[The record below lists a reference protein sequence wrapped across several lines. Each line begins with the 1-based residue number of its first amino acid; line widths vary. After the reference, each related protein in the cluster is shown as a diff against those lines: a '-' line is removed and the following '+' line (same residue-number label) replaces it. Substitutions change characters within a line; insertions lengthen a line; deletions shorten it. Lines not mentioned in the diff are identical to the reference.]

1 MSRQESERPMQGN
14 TIPVPVGD
22 EVITYRGRMIE
33 IVTQQMRVGSEEIV
47 YEKARRSPGTR
58 LLITSPNHN
67 ILLTREYRDEV
78 GGWDYR
84 LPGGK
89 VFDSLEEY
97 SEAVRSGVDL
107 LEKSKEAAQKEA
119 QEEVGINA
127 EDLTHLYTSKLG
139 ATVEWDLY
147 YFRVNLP
154 TEELGEQKLEPG
166 ENIQAGWYS
175 PTDALRLVLDGSL
188 SEDRSAAVLMRY
200 ILNRQSVLENEDTSR
215 QVGQKL
221 IDLIQQAN
229 LNTLRLRRSNLAM
242 LADIESII
250 FVGSSFVGK
259 TTLVDVTREAIKENP
274 DIFGKFRIPKRII
287 TRPQR
292 QNDNLVE
299 NEFRTLDEFRE
310 MVARGEIGMH
320 WIRKMEGTRTEQYG
334 FLPVEQGTVPI
345 YSANNAVINNRE
357 GVDPNSLLEK
367 SLIVAIYAPEDIR
380 RKRLF
385 ERSPDLVNEKPEE
398 VAYRLE
404 DRAINMY
411 PDAHIVVK
419 NFGRYEQQTKDDIVA
434 LMKLISLAVTI

>member
-1 MSRQESERPMQGN
+1 MSRQESERPIQESM
-14 TIPVPVGD
+14 IPVLAGD

-33 IVTQQMRVGSEEIV
+33 VVVQQMRVGSTEIV

-58 LLITSPNHN
+58 LLITSPDHN

-107 LEKSKEAAQKEA
+107 LEESKQAAQKEA
-119 QEEVGINA
+119 QEEVGIYA
-127 EDLTHLYTSKLG
+127 ENISYLYTSKCG

-147 YFRVNLP
+147 YFKVNLP

-166 ENIQAGWYS
+166 ENIQVGWYS
-175 PTDALRLVLDGSL
+175 PTDALRLALDGSL

-200 ILNRQSVLENEDTSR
+200 ILNQQSVIENEDASK

-221 IDLIQQAN
+221 IDLIRQAN
-229 LNTLRLRRSNLAM
+229 LNTLRLRRNNLAM
-242 LADIESII
+242 LEDIESVI

-259 TTLVDVTREAIKENP
+259 TTLVDVTREAVNGDP
-274 DIFGKFRIPKRII
+274 DTFGQLRIPKRIT
-287 TRPQR
+287 TRSQR

-299 NEFRTLDEFRE
+299 NEFRTLDEFRG
-310 MVARGEIGMH
+310 MVIKGEIGMH
-320 WIRKMEGTRTEQYG
+320 WVRKMEGTRTEQYG
-334 FLPVEQGTVPI
+334 FLPVEPSTIPL

-357 GVDPNSLLEK
+357 SVEPNSLLEK

-385 ERSPDLVNEKPEE
+385 ERSPDLVNDKPEE

-411 PDAHIVVK
+411 PDAHIVIK
-419 NFGRYEQQTKDDIVA
+419 NFGRHESQTKDDVVV
-434 LMKLISLAVTI
+434 LMKLISQAVTL

>member
-1 MSRQESERPMQGN
+1 MSRQESERPMQEN

-22 EVITYRGRMIE
+22 EVIAYKGRMIE
-33 IVTQQMRVGSEEIV
+33 IVTQQMRVGSEEVV
-47 YEKARRSPGTR
+47 YEKARRSSGTR

-67 ILLTREYRDEV
+67 ILLTREYRDEI

-97 SEAVRSGVDL
+97 SEAVKSGVDL
-107 LEKSKEAAQKEA
+107 LEKSKQAAQKEA

-127 EDLTHLYTSKLG
+127 EDITHLHTSKLG

-166 ENIQAGWYS
+166 ENIQVGWYS
-175 PTDALRLVLDGSL
+175 PTDALRLALNGSL

-200 ILNRQSVLENEDTSR
+200 ILSRQIALENEDTSK

-221 IDLIQQAN
+221 IDLIQQEN
-229 LNTLRLRRSNLAM
+229 LKTLRLRRSNLAM
-242 LADIESII
+242 LEDIESII

-259 TTLVDVTREAIKENP
+259 TTLVDVIRGAINEDP
-274 DIFGKFRIPKRII
+274 DTFGQLRIPKRII

-320 WIRKMEGTRTEQYG
+320 WVRKMEGTRTEQYG
-334 FLPVEQGTVPI
+334 FLPVESSVIPL
-345 YSANNAVINNRE
+345 YSANNAVLNNRE
-357 GVDPNSLLEK
+357 SVEPNNLLEK

-398 VAYRLE
+398 VGYRLE

-411 PDAHIVVK
+411 PGAHIVVK

-434 LMKLISLAVTI
+434 FMKLIFLAVTK

>member
-1 MSRQESERPMQGN
+1 MSRQESERPMQESA
-14 TIPVPVGD
+14 IPVPVGD
-22 EVITYRGRMIE
+22 EVITYRGKMFE
-33 IVTQQMRVGSEEIV
+33 IVTQQMRVGPEEIV

-58 LLITSPNHN
+58 LLIISPNHN

-89 VFDSLEEY
+89 VSDSLEEY
-97 SEAVRSGVDL
+97 SEIVKSGVDL
-107 LEKSKEAAQKEA
+107 LEKSKQAAQKEA

-127 EDLTHLYTSKLG
+127 EDITHLYTSKLG
-139 ATVEWDLY
+139 AMVEWDLY

-154 TEELGEQKLEPG
+154 TEELGDQKLEPG
-166 ENIQAGWYS
+166 ENIQVGWYS
-175 PTDALRLVLDGSL
+175 PTDALRLALDGSL
-188 SEDRSAAVLMRY
+188 SEERSAAVLMRY
-200 ILNRQSVLENEDTSR
+200 ILNRQSTLEDEVTSK

-221 IDLIQQAN
+221 IGLMQQAN
-229 LNTLRLRRSNLAM
+229 LDTLRLRRNNLAR
-242 LADIESII
+242 LEDIESII
-250 FVGSSFVGK
+250 FVGSSLVGK
-259 TTLVDVTREAIKENP
+259 TTLVDVTREAINEDP
-274 DIFGKFRIPKRII
+274 DTFRQFRVPKRII

-292 QNDNLVE
+292 QGDNLVE
-299 NEFRTLDEFRE
+299 NEFRTVDEFRE

-320 WIRKMEGTRTEQYG
+320 WTRKMEGTRTEQYG
-334 FLPVEQGTVPI
+334 FLPVEAGAIPV
-345 YSANNAVINNRE
+345 YSANNAVVNNRE
-357 GVDPNSLLEK
+357 SVEPNSLLKK

-404 DRAINMY
+404 DKAINMY

-419 NFGRYEQQTKDDIVA
+419 NFGRYEQQAKDDVVA
-434 LMKLISLAVTI
+434 LIKLISQVIIQ